1 MTVVIIIAVLLAIA
15 VPVFNSTQQKA
26 RDRTDEANVKILNS
40 ATLQWVLANEANDPR
55 DYETDTLK
63 PELAGY
69 LLEWPKSPNDGK
81 EYVLENG
88 LWKVE

>member
-55 DYETDTLK
+55 DYETDTLRTDRCQA
-63 PELAGY
+63 PN
-69 LLEWPKSPNDGK
+69 LLT
-81 EYVLENG
+81 YC
-88 LWKVE
+88 